1 MGWVRLAVVVVFRG
15 AMEATED
22 VTTIEADGSV
32 EHTVVV
38 GRNGGKTDPLA
49 SGRGKVGFSALPTIF
64 PFPGNLGAVA
74 AADTAAAAL
83 AAWCL
88 AALCL
93 SLSRRAGPRRLTRL
107 S

>member
-1 MGWVRLAVVVVFRG
+1 MVVVFRG

-49 SGRGKVGFSALPTIF
+49 SGRGKVGFSA
-64 PFPGNLGAVA
+64 
-74 AADTAAAAL
+74 
-83 AAWCL
+83 
-88 AALCL
+88 
-93 SLSRRAGPRRLTRL
+93 
-107 S
+107 